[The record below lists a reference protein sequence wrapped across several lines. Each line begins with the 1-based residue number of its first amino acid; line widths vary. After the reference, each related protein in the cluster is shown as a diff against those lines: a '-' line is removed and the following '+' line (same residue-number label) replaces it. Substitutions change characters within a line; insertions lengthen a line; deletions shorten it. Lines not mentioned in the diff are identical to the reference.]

1 MFAIPVK
8 RYLVLGLY
16 LKCTSFVLQVRIFK
30 LLYILLKIFEVYLFC
45 APGEGRATPGRRAN
59 PGRKPPPVYLHYHAS
74 HQSMDTIV
82 NRELA
87 LLGAGDAAAAGRA

>member
-1 MFAIPVK
+1 
-8 RYLVLGLY
+8 
-16 LKCTSFVLQVRIFK
+16 VLQVRIFK

-82 NRELA
+82 NMVVFSCSRSILD
-87 LLGAGDAAAAGRA
+87 GKFVFI